1 MKFTLLGILMKGGI
15 IVWLIL
21 ILSIIGLALV
31 FERLLVLK
39 KARTNTRIF
48 MLEIKNIVLKGNFD
62 EALRRAKESSGP
74 IAAIVYAGL
83 KSFGGSREEIRN
95 SITDA
100 ANVEIYRLEKNLDAL
115 ATIASTAPLLGFLGT
130 VTGMIKAFMKIQAL
144 GGAVDASVLAGGI
157 WEALITTAVGLTVGI
172 IFYYLYNY
180 MVGKVREIVFE
191 MQNSSIELLD
201 LLSEVSRS

>member
-21 ILSIIGLALV
+21 ILSVIGLALV

-100 ANVEIYRLEKNLDAL
+100 ADVEIYRLEKNLDAL

>member
-1 MKFTLLGILMKGGI
+1 MKLTLLGILMKGGI

-21 ILSIIGLALV
+21 ILSVIGLALV

-62 EALRRAKESSGP
+62 EALRRAKESTGP

-95 SITDA
+95 SIMDA

-201 LLSEVSRS
+201 LLSEVSQS

>member
-1 MKFTLLGILMKGGI
+1 MQFTLLQILAKGGI

-21 ILSIIGLALV
+21 LLSVIGLAIV
-31 FERLLVLK
+31 FERLMVLK

-48 MLEIKNIVLKGNFD
+48 MLEIKNIVLKGNFE
-62 EALRRAKESSGP
+62 EALRRARESTGP

-83 KSFGGSREEIRN
+83 KSFGGSREEIRS
-95 SITDA
+95 SISDA
-100 ANVEIYRLEKNLDAL
+100 ADIEIYRLEKHLDGL

-130 VTGMIKAFMKIQAL
+130 VTGMINAFMKIQAL

-157 WEALITTAVGLTVGI
+157 WEALVTTAVGLTVGI

-180 MVGKVREIVFE
+180 MVGKVREIVYE
-191 MQNSSIELLD
+191 MQTSSIELLD
-201 LLSEVSRS
+201 LLSEVSQS

>member
-1 MKFTLLGILMKGGI
+1 MKLTLLGILMKGGI

-21 ILSIIGLALV
+21 ILSVIGLALV

-62 EALRRAKESSGP
+62 EALRRAKESTGP

-172 IFYYLYNY
+172 IFYFLYNY